1 MPNWSGLHISR
12 TTSSGH
18 SSRSS
23 SSRSTSSGRRFLAK
37 SLRDFKLSFNVL
49 CAIMGRASLCGGAA
63 EFTNFV
69 GQFRQELQDVVD
81 NSDIGHLEDGSFRI
95 LVSGDQERT
104 AFDASQMLERTTDAA
119 CEIDFWFDGFAG

>member
-1 MPNWSGLHISR
+1 MPSLSGLHMSR

-37 SLRDFKLSFNVL
+37 SFNDFKLSFKVL
-49 CAIMGRASLCGGAA
+49 FAIMAAASLCGGAA
-63 EFTNFV
+63 QVSNFV

-81 NSDIGHLEDGSFRI
+81 NSDIRHLEDRSLGI
-95 LVSGDQERT
+95 LVDGDQERI
-104 AFDASQMLERTTDAA
+104 AFNTRQMLERTTDAA
-119 CEIDFWFDGFAG
+119 CQIDFWLDGFPG